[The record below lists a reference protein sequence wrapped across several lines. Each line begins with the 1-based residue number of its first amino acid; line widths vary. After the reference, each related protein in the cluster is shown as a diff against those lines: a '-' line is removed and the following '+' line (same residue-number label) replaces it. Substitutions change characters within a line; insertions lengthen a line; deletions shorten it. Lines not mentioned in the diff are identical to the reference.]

1 MYTSFNENMEKHRI
15 LLWNAFN
22 DSAIQPRLALYAY
35 TPEKLQEGQSIWE
48 QTNSFGQL
56 QYKEKDEQKAATNEF
71 NENWQ
76 KSISEVKRFKKL
88 ARLVF
93 DNDPNAWNMLK
104 LDTLNIAKFSDWY
117 ADTDLVYTNMLEHDE
132 WLTSMQAFG
141 YTSESLTAQQT
152 KLKALKDLQQTQQ
165 QEIGDAQQAT
175 DDKWISYNQLKDF
188 CYKLREVA
196 KIEFESDPQLLE
208 KLGILVRSNA

>member
-1 MYTSFNENMEKHRI
+1 MYTTFNENMEKHRI

-22 DSAIQPRLALYAY
+22 DSAIQPRLAFYAY
-35 TPEKLQEGQSIWE
+35 TPEKLQEGQAIWE
-48 QTNSFGQL
+48 KTNSFSQL
-56 QYKEKDEQKAATNEF
+56 QDKEKDEQKTATNNF

-93 DNDPNAWNMLK
+93 DNNPTAWNMLK
-104 LDTLNIAKFSDWY
+104 LDKLNITKFADWY
-117 ADTDLVYTNMLEHDE
+117 ADTDLVYSNIQEHGQ
-132 WLTSMQAFG
+132 WLSAMQAFG
-141 YTSESLTAQQT
+141 YTSERITAQQA
-152 KLKALKDLQQTQQ
+152 KLKTLKDLQQTQQ

-175 DDKWISYNQLKDF
+175 DDKWNSYNQLKDF
-188 CYKLREVA
+188 CYKLSEVA